1 MVTFQ
6 NDTPQVDN
14 FKNMKT
20 INFKELKVYKS
31 FAKEAYDI
39 MDIRKAFSDILYT
52 QATGVMA
59 HSLSLRIYENAGPI
73 EVSDEESD
81 WLMEAS
87 KALCVRAVS
96 DAIKEQL
103 NS

>member
-1 MVTFQ
+1 
-6 NDTPQVDN
+6 
-14 FKNMKT
+14 MKS
-20 INFKELKVYKS
+20 INLKELKVYHS
-31 FAKEAYDI
+31 IAKDTYKI

-59 HSLSLRIYENAGPI
+59 HSLSLRIYESVGPI
-73 EVSDEESD
+73 EISDEECA
-81 WLMEAS
+81 WLIEAS
-87 KALCVRAVS
+87 KALCVRAIS